1 VSPAQ
6 RSELSAVSLGKI
18 LERYP
23 PAPHYWIAYSG
34 GLDSM
39 VLLALCANL
48 AKTQTSM
55 RFAALHVH
63 HGLQSCADTW
73 VDHCHHWCQLLGI
86 PLNVVWLDARAKS
99 GQSPEET
106 ARKARYAAL
115 RQALRPGDVLL
126 TAHHLDDQAETLLL
140 QLLRGAGLA
149 GMAAMP
155 ESAEFEPGLLIRP
168 LLSFSREDLLDFA
181 RSQSLEWIEDP
192 SNQTNQYDRNFL
204 RNSIIPLL
212 KQRWPGLT
220 HTLSRS
226 ARHCAEAE
234 GLLTADAK
242 ILLERCKMSKDRLSR
257 RALQDISAPHQ
268 RQVLRAWIKENQMRM
283 PSTRIINRILTET
296 INAADDRN
304 PIVHWPEGEIRR
316 YRDALFLLPTLAGF
330 KLPESQTWGDGE
342 RVTLAGDNGRL
353 QLLENHQPGISERLW
368 ASQNVTI
375 RYRLGGEGLQLKG
388 RAGTHELKKLF
399 QEVGIPP
406 WIRERTPLI
415 FIGSHL
421 AAVAGFWIAAEFS
434 AKPDERQ
441 LSIEWLPPAWIRKH
455 LPNG

>member
-1 VSPAQ
+1 
-6 RSELSAVSLGKI
+6 
-18 LERYP
+18 
-23 PAPHYWIAYSG
+23 
-34 GLDSM
+34 M
-39 VLLALCANL
+39 VLLAICANL
-48 AKTQTSM
+48 SKTHKSL
-55 RFAALHVH
+55 RFAAIHIH
-63 HGLQSCADTW
+63 HGLQSCADKW
-73 VDHCHHWCQLLGI
+73 VDHCHQWCHLLGI
-86 PLNVVWLDARAKS
+86 PLNVVRLDARAES

-106 ARKARYAAL
+106 ARNARYSAL
-115 RQALRPGDVLL
+115 RQSLRSGDVLL

-155 ESAEFEPGLLIRP
+155 ESAEFAPGLLIRP

-181 RSQSLEWIEDP
+181 RSHSLEWIEDP
-192 SNQTNQYDRNFL
+192 SNQTDQYDRNFL

-212 KQRWPGLT
+212 KQRWPGLA

-242 ILLERCKMSKDRLSR
+242 ILLERCKVAKNSLSR
-257 RALQDISAPHQ
+257 RALQDMSAPHQ

-304 PIVHWPEGEIRR
+304 PIVHWPEGEVRR
-316 YRDALFLLPTLAGF
+316 YRDALFLLPALAGF
-330 KLPESQTWGDGE
+330 KPPESQTWDDGE
-342 RVTLAGDNGRL
+342 FVTLAGDNGRL

-368 ASQNVTI
+368 ASQDVTI
-375 RYRLGGEGLQLKG
+375 RYRRGGECLQLKG
-388 RAGTHELKKLF
+388 RAGTHQLKKLF
-399 QEVGIPP
+399 QEVGTPP

-421 AAVAGFWIAAEFS
+421 AAVAGLWIAAGFV

-441 LSIEWLPPAWIRKH
+441 LSIEWLPPAWIK
-455 LPNG
+455 NDF